1 MDTKSR
7 ASRTGW
13 WGAVRRSARAIRDF
27 NDEQVWMWERILL
40 SSRTLVPP
48 DGPLTWIRTLDGYRL
63 AGSGLPAA
71 VSEEGC
77 DSRG

>member
-7 ASRTGW
+7 ASRTSW
-13 WGAVRRSARAIRDF
+13 WRALRRSARAIRDF

-40 SSRTLVPP
+40 SSRTLVPSE
-48 DGPLTWIRTLDGYRL
+48 GPLTWIRTLDGSRL
-63 AGSGLPAA
+63 AGSGLATSA
-71 VSEEGC
+71 SEEGC